1 MTNERSSLIT
11 IGGEKYEMILTTRAT
26 KAISNRY
33 GGLDNLGDK
42 LMKSENMEMALDEII
57 WLITLLCNQSIEIYN
72 LRNSDKKPLLTEET
86 VELLTSPGELA
97 EYKDAITE
105 AMLKGTKRNVES
117 EHRAGVA
124 DTSKKRSNSRVN
136 DAELFTRLF
145 YYGTAQLHLSSE
157 EVWLMP
163 FGFLLDL
170 WECHKQFMGI
180 TKPKREADIDEVVP
194 MGI

>member
-11 IGGEKYEMILTTRAT
+11 IGGEQYEMILTTRAT
-26 KAISNRY
+26 KAISNRN

-57 WLITLLCNQSIEIYN
+57 WLITLLCNQSIEIHN
-72 LRNSDKKPLLTEET
+72 LRNSDKKQLLTEET

-124 DTSKKRSNSRVN
+124 DTSKNAV
-136 DAELFTRLF
+136 
-145 YYGTAQLHLSSE
+145 TA
-157 EVWLMP
+157 
-163 FGFLLDL
+163 G
-170 WECHKQFMGI
+170 
-180 TKPKREADIDEVVP
+180 
-194 MGI
+194 